1 MSQEITRDLNG
12 DRPFEERVFAR
23 FDGIEE
29 YLRIL
34 DSRVQVLESSR
45 YDTKPIWERAL
56 KEILETRVELKE
68 TRDEVKQTRVELKE
82 TRDEVKQTRVEL
94 NETRDEVKQTRVEL
108 NETRD
113 EVKATRVELKD
124 TRYDLNTFKRDV
136 ADRLDQI
143 QKVVLETRIGLRQ
156 AHERIDDLESKPV

>member
-1 MSQEITRDLNG
+1 MSQEITRDLGG
-12 DRPFEERVFAR
+12 DRPFEERVFSR

-29 YLRIL
+29 YLRSL

-56 KEILETRVELKE
+56 KEILETRLELKE

-82 TRDEVKQTRVEL
+82 TRDEVKE
-94 NETRDEVKQTRVEL
+94 
-108 NETRD
+108 
-113 EVKATRVELKD
+113 TRVELKD
-124 TRYDLNTFKRDV
+124 LRYDLNTFKRDV

>member
-29 YLRIL
+29 YLRSL

-68 TRDEVKQTRVELKE
+68 TRDEVKE
-82 TRDEVKQTRVEL
+82 
-94 NETRDEVKQTRVEL
+94 
-108 NETRD
+108 
-113 EVKATRVELKD
+113 TRVELKD
-124 TRYDLNTFKRDV
+124 LRYDLNTFKRDV
-136 ADRLDQI
+136 TARLDEI
-143 QKVVLETRIGLRQ
+143 QMVVLETRVGLRR
-156 AHERIDDLESKPV
+156 AHERIDNLDSKPV

>member
-29 YLRIL
+29 YLRSL

-56 KEILETRVELKE
+56 KEILETRL
-68 TRDEVKQTRVELKE
+68 ELKE

-94 NETRDEVKQTRVEL
+94 NETRDELRGEVKEIRLEL
-108 NETRD
+108 KETRD
-113 EVKATRVELKD
+113 EVKETRVELKD
-124 TRYDLNTFKRDV
+124 LRYDLNTFKRDV
-136 ADRLDQI
+136 TARLDEI
-143 QKVVLETRIGLRQ
+143 QMVVLENRVVVRR
-156 AHERIDDLESKPV
+156 AHERIDDLESKPI

>member
-29 YLRIL
+29 YLRSL

-45 YDTKPIWERAL
+45 YETKPIWERAL

-68 TRDEVKQTRVELKE
+68 TRDEVKE
-82 TRDEVKQTRVEL
+82 
-94 NETRDEVKQTRVEL
+94 
-108 NETRD
+108 
-113 EVKATRVELKD
+113 TRVELKD
-124 TRYDLNTFKRDV
+124 LRYDLNTFKRDV

-156 AHERIDDLESKPV
+156 AHERIDDLEAKPV

>member
-29 YLRIL
+29 YLRSL

-56 KEILETRVELKE
+56 KEILETRIELKE
-68 TRDEVKQTRVELKE
+68 TRDELRGEVKEIRLELK
-82 TRDEVKQTRVEL
+82 
-94 NETRDEVKQTRVEL
+94 
-108 NETRD
+108 ETRD

>member
-23 FDGIEE
+23 FDGIEDF
-29 YLRIL
+29 LRSL
-34 DSRVQVLESSR
+34 DTRLQALESRR

-56 KEILETRVELKE
+56 KEILE
-68 TRDEVKQTRVELKE
+68 
-82 TRDEVKQTRVEL
+82 
-94 NETRDEVKQTRVEL
+94 
-108 NETRD
+108 
-113 EVKATRVELKD
+113 TRVELKD

>member
-23 FDGIEE
+23 FDGIEQ
-29 YLRIL
+29 YLRSL

-68 TRDEVKQTRVELKE
+68 TRDELKETRDELRGEVKEIRLELKE
-82 TRDEVKQTRVEL
+82 TRDEVKE
-94 NETRDEVKQTRVEL
+94 
-108 NETRD
+108 
-113 EVKATRVELKD
+113 TRVELKD
-124 TRYDLNTFKRDV
+124 LRYDLNTFKRDV
-136 ADRLDQI
+136 TARLDEI
-143 QKVVLETRIGLRQ
+143 QMVVLENRVVVRR
-156 AHERIDDLESKPV
+156 AHERIDSLESKPV